1 MEHMGSTPP
10 AAGRPPR
17 VSVIGAGTCGPA
29 VAAQAFEL
37 GQGLAAMGI
46 TVVTG
51 GLAGVMEAVSKG
63 ARSVG
68 GRTIGI
74 LPGERLEDANPY
86 VEEPIATGI
95 GHMRNAMVVMNGH
108 MVVAVAGEWGTFSEL
123 ALAKKM
129 GKVVVAMG
137 KWSTVPDVVE
147 AHDAGHA
154 VTVVHQHLVQAFP
167 HLVLPQSR

>member
-1 MEHMGSTPP
+1 MDPSYNTTPFADP
-10 AAGRPPR
+10 APR
-17 VSVIGAGTCGPA
+17 VSVIGAGACGLE

-37 GQGLAAMGI
+37 GQGLAAMGV

-51 GLAGVMEAVSKG
+51 GLGGVMEAVCKG
-63 ARSVG
+63 ARSQG

-86 VEEPIATGI
+86 VETAIATGI

-108 MVVAVAGEWGTFSEL
+108 MAIAVAGEWGTFSEL
-123 ALAKKM
+123 AFAKKM

-137 KWSTVPDVVE
+137 KWSIVPDILS
-147 AHDAGHA
+147 AQNAGHA
-154 VTVVHQHLVQAFP
+154 VALAHRHLVRSFP
-167 HLVLPQSR
+167 QLPPPQVR